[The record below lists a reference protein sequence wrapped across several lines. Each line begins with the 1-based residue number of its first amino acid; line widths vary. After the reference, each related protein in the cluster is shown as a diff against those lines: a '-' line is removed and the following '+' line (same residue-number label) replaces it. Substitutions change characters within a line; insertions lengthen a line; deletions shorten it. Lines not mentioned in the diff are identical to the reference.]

1 MNNADGTDERFLWN
15 QESTRDLIESY
26 KKYPVLYAPNHDN
39 YTDKTKRLEALK
51 AIRREMIRHGRKITV
66 EDIRKKIRV
75 LRTQYARQLSKIK
88 KSQLGRSKR
97 GNVYKPRFW
106 CFAQLEFLSNS
117 DAASSVDCDSQADQ
131 DSESSHE
138 EHGKETQEI
147 HKEIGLVNR
156 KESTSTR
163 VSPEPSGF
171 VPGGRNERVEDDLS
185 TFGRLVEFELRKISS
200 QQSLRKAKKEIINTL
215 MDAQEIC
222 DD

>member
-1 MNNADGTDERFLWN
+1 VYLPGKMNNADGTDERFLWN

-117 DAASSVDCDSQADQ
+117 DAASSVD
-131 DSESSHE
+131 
-138 EHGKETQEI
+138 
-147 HKEIGLVNR
+147 VNSR
-156 KESTSTR
+156 GIYLAITTLIVFSVTVKLIRTAKARTR
-163 VSPEPSGF
+163 SM
-171 VPGGRNERVEDDLS
+171 
-185 TFGRLVEFELRKISS
+185 
-200 QQSLRKAKKEIINTL
+200 AKKHKKSTKRS
-215 MDAQEIC
+215 AW
-222 DD
+222 